1 MMKLLLFKSISLS
14 VKPMTGFLLLLT
26 LVDFMMF
33 EMSKFM
39 LNVNMHMHVIV
50 KWKNILNSLWN
61 KILIREVK
69 LGQNQLRHISRR
81 MVRNIYDYKI
91 RE

>member
-26 LVDFMMF
+26 LVDFMF